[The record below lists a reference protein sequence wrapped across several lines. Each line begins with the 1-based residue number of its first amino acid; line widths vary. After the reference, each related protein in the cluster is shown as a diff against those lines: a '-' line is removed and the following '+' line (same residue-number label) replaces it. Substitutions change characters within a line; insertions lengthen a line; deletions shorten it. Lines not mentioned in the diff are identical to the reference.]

1 MSKNRGG
8 GEFQN
13 SAAKKFKNLELIP
26 TMDQEEIFDILD
38 DNIDIILEQTKRS
51 LDHMG
56 KFPMYILNAFANLST
71 ALWFYCYVADGCKQ
85 KKRKVVVNFDEDD
98 REALKNIL
106 YRAYKKSVTNFF
118 AQQTQEFEERNRL
131 ISDAFVLLDHET
143 YELTKKLNTPDNKIS
158 KLNRRDM
165 TVQVYGNPVHGAK
178 YIYRSFDESSVSSK
192 KKLKLLKK
200 LYGDRYYDALGALLT
215 CNNNKSDLIG
225 LAYDTLMRPKGKK
238 KRRLKAQLRIMRA
251 YAIAY
256 KTNQTQYFKMAQA
269 ECYTKFKDIIG
280 VLIMKDIG
288 FKKAF
293 KAAKTAYKKQK
304 TKAM

>member
-26 TMDQEEIFDILD
+26 TMDQEEIFDTLD

-118 AQQTQEFEERNRL
+118 AQQTQEF
-131 ISDAFVLLDHET
+131 
-143 YELTKKLNTPDNKIS
+143 
-158 KLNRRDM
+158 
-165 TVQVYGNPVHGAK
+165 VHGAK

-192 KKLKLLKK
+192 KKLQLLKK

-238 KRRLKAQLRIMRA
+238 KRRMKAQLRIMRA

-293 KAAKTAYKKQK
+293 KAAKSAYKKQK
-304 TKAM
+304 AKAM